1 MIRHSRILLA
11 FLTLAAILLPTDAAQ
26 AVDGGPKKLKL
37 GKVELKQNGFGY
49 RKKGLITL
57 YEGSLYLLETSHDAD
72 AILAAEQPMAIRI
85 QIKSGFVSQDNLMAA
100 LIEGFETSTGNDSQ
114 AIAEQIAQFRDCFSD
129 PIKKNDVF
137 VLSYIPEAGVLV
149 HKNGNQKGIIPG
161 TAFKKAL
168 FGIWL
173 ANPSVDN
180 SLRSAMLGIER
191 R

>member
-1 MIRHSRILLA
+1 MIRHSRILFA
-11 FLTLAAILLPTDAAQ
+11 FLTLSALLLPTQAAQ
-26 AVDGGPKKLKL
+26 AFDGGPKKLKL

-57 YEGSLYLLETSHDAD
+57 YEGSLYLLENSQDA
-72 AILAAEQPMAIRI
+72 ATILAAEQPMAIRI

-114 AIAEQIAQFRDCFSD
+114 AIAKEIAQFRSCFSD
-129 PIKKNDVF
+129 PINKNDVF

-161 TAFKKAL
+161 PAFKKAL

-173 ANPSVDN
+173 AEPSVDTT
-180 SLRSAMLGIER
+180 LRSAMLGIER